1 MPSLLLGLKTC
12 KISLNPIDFSWRLLT
27 KIGGVYSDT
36 DVIQTGREMIERRK
50 YRRNELMTSVQYTY
64 PSEFSETI
72 LKGTITNY
80 SNAGICLIVSQPL
93 AKGQEIIVRSAGLP
107 SSKRAIV
114 RWQENISRYTYRVGL
129 EFIRYLVEPGLH
141 AQGNSLDNSGI
152 LAGFIRFMFGIA
164 IGGLLV
170 TVLVWI
176 SAQLGYSIPLV
187 IVGFFLLF
195 AGISFAVWGDKFF
208 RVLRHFL

>member
-1 MPSLLLGLKTC
+1 M
-12 KISLNPIDFSWRLLT
+12 
-27 KIGGVYSDT
+27 
-36 DVIQTGREMIERRK
+36 IQTGREIIERRK
-50 YRRNELMTSVQYTY
+50 YRRNELTAGVQYTY

-93 AKGQEIIVRSAGLP
+93 AEGREIIVRSMGLS

-114 RWQENISRYTYRVGL
+114 RWQKNISRYTYRLGL
-129 EFIRYLVEPGLH
+129 EYIGYLDEPGLH
-141 AQGNSLDNSGI
+141 SQGSSLDNSGI

-176 SAQLGYSIPLV
+176 GAQLGYSIPLV

-195 AGISFAVWGDKFF
+195 AGISFAIWGDKFF
-208 RVLRHFL
+208 RVLKHFL